1 MLLTCQHHSSSDKRE
16 SLLQELKVWLQSV
29 KTDQDI
35 TAFVIGGLRS
45 CFLNPFCDE
54 PLNHT
59 SEATTYYA
67 LTHQLDIAWFEL
79 LCRYVTTDD
88 LIKYQQ
94 AHYQSIASGK
104 HSTSWGRQLSSQ
116 LWNLTRSILIHRN
129 SVLHE
134 TSPSHVLS
142 GLDTLHLSITAG
154 QSLRLALIYFTLLNI
169 SDGTDHSTK
178 SPS

>member
-1 MLLTCQHHSSSDKRE
+1 MAHNDLPDITTSKITVGLLTINNGSGTSYLPASFIERQTRIPSPRAQG
-16 SLLQELKVWLQSV
+16 L
-29 KTDQDI
+29 DI
-35 TAFVIGGLRS
+35 TAFIIGGLRS
-45 CFLNPFCDE
+45 CFSNPFCDE

-94 AHYQSIASGK
+94 VHYQSIASGK

-116 LWNLTRSILIHRN
+116 LWNLTRSILIHHN
-129 SVLHE
+129 SVLLHE
-134 TSPSHVLS
+134 TLPSHVLS
-142 GLDTLHLSITAG
+142 RLGTLRLSI
-154 QSLRLALIYFTLLNI
+154 SLGFNLLYL
-169 SDGTDHSTK
+169 T
-178 SPS
+178 